1 MYERMTLVFLPENLE
16 ISPSETNVSGQHWS
30 RLLRKAHNTQVLIK
44 NSHRRPLRGADAGHS
59 WNITF
64 AVDACSQ
71 LSLGRHH
78 CWFSMAIASAGC
90 GLAQA
95 KATAAAA
102 EGMGRNPG
110 ASAAIRFAL
119 LLGLV
124 LIESLAL
131 YTLVIIFAK
140 VKAQVLG
147 AGPRLL
153 QFALRYYF

>member
-1 MYERMTLVFLPENLE
+1 MNAKLPSLVGLLSVIASPILAQAP
-16 ISPSETNVSGQHWS
+16 SPSTPAASYHW
-30 RLLRKAHNTQVLIK
+30 AAIT
-44 NSHRRPLRGADAGHS
+44 AG
-59 WNITF
+59 
-64 AVDACSQ
+64 
-71 LSLGRHH
+71 
-78 CWFSMAIASAGC
+78 FSMAIASAGC

-110 ASAAIRFAL
+110 AAAAIRFAL

-140 VKAQVLG
+140 VK
-147 AGPRLL
+147 
-153 QFALRYYF
+153 